1 MAVRVGAHG
10 NSEPEES
17 QLCVLRKTRRSP
29 TLAIDVEPS
38 AARYRRDGPSHG
50 RRVEPLQAIADC
62 VRRSQHNDLCK
73 LPDVVVED
81 AVGFQVDSCNRER
94 CRQANLNSPN
104 EPQPTERQ
112 KRVTLGWLTPAR
124 FARSPIVMRVVAS

>member
-1 MAVRVGAHG
+1 MAIRVGAHG

-17 QLCVLRKTRRSP
+17 QLCVLGKTRRSP
-29 TLAIDVEPS
+29 TLTVDVEPS

-62 VRRSQHNDLCK
+62 VRRSQHDDLCK

-94 CRQANLNSPN
+94 CRQANLELSKRAAANRTAETSDAGLADTGPL
-104 EPQPTERQ
+104 RQ
-112 KRVTLGWLTPAR
+112 
-124 FARSPIVMRVVAS
+124 I